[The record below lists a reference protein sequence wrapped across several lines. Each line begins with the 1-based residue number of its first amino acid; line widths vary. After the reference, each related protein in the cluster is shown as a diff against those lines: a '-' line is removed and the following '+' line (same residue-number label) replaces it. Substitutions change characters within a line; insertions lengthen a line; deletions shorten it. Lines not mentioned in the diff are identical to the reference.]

1 MFQTNRKYDR
11 MAVRLS
17 ALIARLMAGESLVLS
32 HLAQEFNV
40 SERTLQRDLRERLA
54 YLGVEGRQGCY
65 RLPINTLKA
74 YRDKDILTFVKQ
86 IGMTR
91 LFPGLDSRLLG
102 LLLTQQ
108 PHSPCLI
115 WHHAH
120 KISALHADHFYQLVY
135 AITGR
140 QSISLLTPERRFNPL
155 QPYQL
160 IYREGQWYLLAEYH
174 QQVHV
179 LLLDDI
185 QQVQP
190 LNTPF
195 TPKHTVMQLSQQN
208 SFIAALPHFRLI
220 SQLLTSLP
228 SCKERSRS

>member
-17 ALIARLMAGESLVLS
+17 ALIARLMAGENLVL
-32 HLAQEFNV
+32 LDLTKEFNV

-54 YLGVEGRQGCY
+54 YLGVEGRQGIY
-65 RLPINTLKA
+65 RLPMSTLKA
-74 YRDKDILTFVKQ
+74 FRDKDILTFVKQ

-91 LFPGLDSRLLG
+91 LFPGLDSRLLN

-108 PHSPCLI
+108 PHAPCLI

-135 AITGR
+135 AIIGR
-140 QSISLLTPERRFNPL
+140 QSVNLLTPERRFNPL
-155 QPYQL
+155 CPYQL

-174 QQVHV
+174 HQIHV
-179 LLLDDI
+179 FLLDDI

-190 LNTPF
+190 LNTTF
-195 TPKHTVMQLSQQN
+195 TPRNDVIQLSQQN

-220 SQLLTSLP
+220 SQLLVPFP
-228 SCKERSRS
+228 SSNEKSSP

>member
-17 ALIARLMAGESLVLS
+17 ALIARLMAGENLI
-32 HLAQEFNV
+32 LAELANEFNV

-54 YLGVEGRQGCY
+54 YLGVSGQQGTY
-65 RLPINTLKA
+65 HLPVNTLKA
-74 YRDKDILTFVKQ
+74 FRDKDILTFVKQ
-86 IGMTR
+86 TGMTR
-91 LFPGLDSRLLG
+91 LFPGLDSRLLN

-108 PHSPCLI
+108 PHAPCLI

-140 QSISLLTPERRFNPL
+140 YSVNLLTSEHRFNPL
-155 QPYQL
+155 CPYRL
-160 IYREGQWYLLAEYH
+160 IYREGQWYLLTEYH
-174 QQVHV
+174 QQIHV
-179 LLLDDI
+179 FLLDDI

-190 LNTPF
+190 LNVTFRPRND
-195 TPKHTVMQLSQQN
+195 VIQLSQQN

-220 SQLLTSLP
+220 SQLLTPFPPANEKGSP
-228 SCKERSRS
+228 

>member
-1 MFQTNRKYDR
+1 MFQINRKYDR

-32 HLAQEFNV
+32 CLAQEFNV

-74 YRDKDILTFVKQ
+74 YRDKDVLTFVKQ

-91 LFPGLDSRLLG
+91 LFSGLDSRLLG

-108 PHSPCLI
+108 PHAPCLI

-135 AITGR
+135 AITNK

-179 LLLDDI
+179 LLLEDI

-195 TPKHTVMQLSQQN
+195 TPKHAVMQLSQQN

-220 SQLLTSLP
+220 SQVLTSLP
-228 SCKERSRS
+228 SHKERSRL

>member
-17 ALIARLMAGESLVLS
+17 ALIARLMAGEGLVLS
-32 HLAQEFNV
+32 HLVQEFNV

-74 YRDKDILTFVKQ
+74 YRDKDVLTFVKQ

-108 PHSPCLI
+108 PHAPCLI

-120 KISALHADHFYQLVY
+120 KISALQPT
-135 AITGR
+135 I
-140 QSISLLTPERRFNPL
+140 SINWCMPL
-155 QPYQL
+155 PVSN
-160 IYREGQWYLLAEYH
+160 LLAYSRLS
-174 QQVHV
+174 VV
-179 LLLDDI
+179 LIHYNLI
-185 QQVQP
+185 
-190 LNTPF
+190 
-195 TPKHTVMQLSQQN
+195 N
-208 SFIAALPHFRLI
+208 SFTVKVSGTYWRNT
-220 SQLLTSLP
+220 TSKYM
-228 SCKERSRS
+228 SCC

>member
-17 ALIARLMAGESLVLS
+17 ALIARLMAGENLVLID
-32 HLAQEFNV
+32 LTKEFNV

-54 YLGVEGRQGCY
+54 YLGVEGRQGTY
-65 RLPINTLKA
+65 RLPMNTLNA
-74 YRDKDILTFVKQ
+74 FRDKDILTFVKQ

-91 LFPGLDSRLLG
+91 LFPGLDSRLLN

-108 PHSPCLI
+108 PHAPCLI

-135 AITGR
+135 AIIGR
-140 QSISLLTPERRFNPL
+140 HAINLLTLERRFNPL
-155 QPYQL
+155 YPYQL

-174 QQVHV
+174 QQIHV
-179 LLLDDI
+179 FLLDDI

-190 LNTPF
+190 LNTTFIPRND
-195 TPKHTVMQLSQQN
+195 VIQLSQQN

-220 SQLLTSLP
+220 SQLLTPFP
-228 SCKERSRS
+228 SYNEKSSS